1 MNDHLNATGYLY
13 LDDGESL
20 PPVKNYLNV
29 TFDYTYTSITIVVH
43 EVPRGSCA
51 ALGSV
56 INTQLQSIKVYGI
69 IEKPNHSLVTVLQGT
84 KVDSLSLRKDK
95 AELKEPDVKFQNNFG
110 VLSIAPN
117 IDFCDKSGDRVF
129 MLKWTYEQML

>member
-1 MNDHLNATGYLY
+1 M
-13 LDDGESL
+13 
-20 PPVKNYLNV
+20 PVKNYLNV
-29 TFDYTYTSITIVVH
+29 TFEYTYTNITIVVH
-43 EVPRGSCA
+43 EVPEKSCA
-51 ALGSV
+51 ALKSD

-69 IEKPNHSLVTVLQGT
+69 IEKPLHTQVTVLQGT
-84 KVDSLSLRKDK
+84 KMENLSIRKDFG
-95 AELKEPDVKFQNNFG
+95 ELKEPNVKFQNNFG